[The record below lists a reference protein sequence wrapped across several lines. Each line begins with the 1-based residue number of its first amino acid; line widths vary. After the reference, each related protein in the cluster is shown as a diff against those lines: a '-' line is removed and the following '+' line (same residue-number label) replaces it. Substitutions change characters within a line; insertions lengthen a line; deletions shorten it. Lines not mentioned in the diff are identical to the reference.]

1 VRRTVIGIVGAA
13 EPSEEHR
20 RNARELGRLIAER
33 GWIVLTGGRPVGVMA
48 AACAGAK
55 EVAGS
60 LTVGILPT
68 AEGNVDPHV
77 DLAVFTGMGDARN
90 VVNVLSSDA
99 IVACGVEGA
108 GTVSEIAHALKAR
121 RAVILLAPGTNAA
134 DFFSS
139 LQGGERVMIA
149 STPHDAVRALQALLA
164 MPSEPGIAGPAPS
177 RP

>member
-1 VRRTVIGIVGAA
+1 MRRTVIGIVGAG

-68 AEGNVDPHV
+68 AEGGVDPHV

-108 GTVSEIAHALKAR
+108 GTASEIAHALKAR
-121 RAVILLAPGTNAA
+121 RPVILLAAGTNAA
-134 DFFSS
+134 DFFTGLS
-139 LQGGERVMIA
+139 GGERVTIA
-149 STPHDAVRALQALLA
+149 ATPQDAMGALQALLSP
-164 MPSEPGIAGPAPS
+164 PSSPRGAGPTPS

>member
-1 VRRTVIGIVGAA
+1 VRRTVIGIVGAG

-20 RNARELGRLIAER
+20 GNARELGRLIAER

-68 AEGNVDPHV
+68 AEGGVDPHV

-108 GTVSEIAHALKAR
+108 GTASEIAHALKAR
-121 RAVILLAPGTNAA
+121 RPVILLAAAANAA
-134 DFFSS
+134 DFFTG
-139 LQGGERVMIA
+139 LPGGERVTIA
-149 STPHDAVRALQALLA
+149 STPHDAMRALQALLSP
-164 MPSEPGIAGPAPS
+164 PSSPRGAGPAPS